1 MRRRVIRDLGTLLG
15 IVVVLAGVVGINI
28 YMRLGTLQEKFDRIR
43 RAEEAKQIQQGRNLL
58 DWELLRL
65 TKGKL
70 GKDTKFPEDLKP
82 KNGTTVN
89 LIGFMTPIDQFRD
102 AEYFML
108 LPLPIQCYFCEA
120 PPMRDVMLVR
130 MAEGHKVNLVEEPV
144 LITGELVLNEGSADV
159 FPEKFYY
166 KLTNAT
172 FNTKDKNLTPK
183 NIRKQDR
190 QEGAKQGGQL
200 LQGGEHIP
208 NSVPEEELLKG
219 IDAPS
224 ASEAPKQSPS

>member
-28 YMRLGTLQEKFDRIR
+28 YMRLGTLQEKFERIR
-43 RAEEAKQIQQGRNLL
+43 RAEEAKHIQLGQQVL
-58 DWELLRL
+58 DWELLRQ
-65 TKGKL
+65 TKGKV
-70 GKDTKFPEDLKP
+70 GKDTKFPEELKP
-82 KNGTTVN
+82 KAGTTVN

-130 MAEGHKVNLVEEPV
+130 MAEGTKVNLVEEPV
-144 LITGELVLNEGSADV
+144 LISGELRLNEGSPDT

-166 KLTNAT
+166 KLANAQ
-172 FNTKDKNLTPK
+172 FNVKGKLTEKKVDKKT
-183 NIRKQDR
+183 RDEGR
-190 QEGAKQGGQL
+190 QLGGELLSGGGHVPDSAPEEQL
-200 LQGGEHIP
+200 LPPTE
-208 NSVPEEELLKG
+208 VPTAPG
-219 IDAPS
+219 SSAPS
-224 ASEAPKQSPS
+224 GS